1 MPGEN
6 VVAVHV
12 GLGWWG
18 HPAVPP
24 QATRFPYGPPTV
36 RMLLRATSDHDADA
50 TLTEVGTDA
59 TWQQTGGPVTYD
71 DEYNGQTVDARLE
84 TPGWTEEKH
93 MYPMGGPSAWTAV
106 EIAGEDGTGS
116 HGVRPSS
123 SLCLNVLCRT
133 PIRILCAP
141 LCAEAVCAQRDGPQQ
156 RGVSADQGHHA
167 AAARVDALPSRG
179 RLRWVDLALASAC
192 LLACVQRQHRP

>member
-50 TLTEVGTDA
+50 TVTEVGTDA

-84 TPGWTEEKH
+84 TPGWTEERV
-93 MYPMGGPSAWTAV
+93 MYPMGGSSAWTPV

-123 SLCLNVLCRT
+123 SLCLNASLSDADSD
-133 PIRILCAP
+133 LCAS
-141 LCAEAVCAQRDGPQQ
+141 LRAEAVCAQRDDPQQ
-156 RGVSADQGHHA
+156 RGISADQGHHA
-167 AAARVDALPSRG
+167 APARVDALPT
-179 RLRWVDLALASAC
+179 
-192 LLACVQRQHRP
+192 

>member
-1 MPGEN
+1 VPGEN

-50 TLTEVGTDA
+50 TVTEVGTDA

-84 TPGWTEEKH
+84 TPGWTEERV
-93 MYPMGGPSAWTAV
+93 MYPMGGSSAWTAV

-116 HGVRPSS
+116 HGVHPSS

-133 PIRILCAP
+133 PIRTSLLLCT
-141 LCAEAVCAQRDGPQQ
+141 EAVCAQRDGPQQ
-156 RGVSADQGHHA
+156 RGISADQGHHA
-167 AAARVDALPSRG
+167 APARVDALPT
-179 RLRWVDLALASAC
+179 
-192 LLACVQRQHRP
+192 